1 MNTKRKLV
9 LWLFLASIP
18 FNMLG
23 QNRISY
29 SLETSFPVPQARA
42 FDSRL
47 FINLEQKK
55 IDNQFMIGVSKE
67 LFYKNTSTIFEL
79 GHQFVYKLPKGINAE
94 LNSVLQLGNMPVA
107 YKSTGGA
114 ANTICYGNYR
124 IRESVGISYGGFKRK
139 KQKFK
144 VEPFV
149 HFNLLIGQMNKHE
162 TSDIFTYECDARLGD
177 IGFRY
182 GARIKF
188 NPKK

>member
-1 MNTKRKLV
+1 MNTKRKLI

-18 FNMLG
+18 FNILG

-29 SLETSFPVPQARA
+29 SLETSIPI
-42 FDSRL
+42 STYLILENRL
-47 FINLEQKK
+47 FLNLEQKK
-55 IDNQFMIGVSKE
+55 IDNQFMIGISKQ
-67 LFYKNTSTIFEL
+67 LFFKNNTIFEL

-114 ANTICYGNYR
+114 NYTCYGNYR
-124 IRESVGISYGGFKRK
+124 IRESVGISYGGLHRNAK
-139 KQKFK
+139 KFK

-149 HFNLLIGQMNKHE
+149 HSNIIIGQKNKQE
-162 TSDIFTYECDARLGD
+162 TLDIFIYECDARMAYF
-177 IGFRY
+177 GFRF

-188 NPKK
+188 SPKK

>member
-1 MNTKRKLV
+1 MNTKRKLI

-29 SLETSFPVPQARA
+29 SLETSIPI
-42 FDSRL
+42 STYLILENRL
-47 FINLEQKK
+47 FLNLEQKK
-55 IDNQFMIGVSKE
+55 IDNQFMIGISKQ

-94 LNSVLQLGNMPVA
+94 VNSILQLGNMPVGA
-107 YKSTGGA
+107 STTGA
-114 ANTICYGNYR
+114 VYWTCYGNYR
-124 IRESVGISYGGFKRK
+124 IRESVGISYGGLHRNVK
-139 KQKFK
+139 KFK

-149 HFNLLIGQMNKHE
+149 HFNTIVGQKNKQE
-162 TSDIFTYECDARLGD
+162 TLDIFIYECDARMVYF
-177 IGFRY
+177 GFRF

-188 NPKK
+188 SPKK